1 MTVEEKAAQLFI
13 VTPEQLSG
21 TGLVLQA
28 DEAFREGLQNKP
40 VCGITYFGGNV
51 ENAGQTKALL
61 ADTQA
66 QAREL
71 GVMPLLLCVDEEGGM
86 VQRIG
91 GKSGFDAPFIESAS
105 DIGATGDVSVARASA
120 RSIATTLHELGFN
133 VDFAPSCDVA
143 TSARSNMRYRSFGA
157 EAALVG
163 RMAAAQIEVFGEEGT
178 LSIYSEKTREQLD
191 EQLAPFVAAIVAG
204 VPMVMVGHLSLPQV
218 TGSAIPASISPD
230 IVQGVLRD
238 DIGYDG
244 VVVTDS
250 LSMGALL
257 EFCAPADVAVA
268 AIGAGCDI
276 ALMPS
281 DFAGADAGLV
291 DAINQE
297 RIPMER
303 VDQSLVR
310 ILALKLGAM
319 PELFDEEIREE
330 LAKCDHA

>member
-1 MTVEEKAAQLFI
+1 
-13 VTPEQLSG
+13 
-21 TGLVLQA
+21 
-28 DEAFREGLQNKP
+28 
-40 VCGITYFGGNV
+40 
-51 ENAGQTKALL
+51 
-61 ADTQA
+61 
-66 QAREL
+66 
-71 GVMPLLLCVDEEGGM
+71 
-86 VQRIG
+86 
-91 GKSGFDAPFIESAS
+91 
-105 DIGATGDVSVARASA
+105 
-120 RSIATTLHELGFN
+120 
-133 VDFAPSCDVA
+133 
-143 TSARSNMRYRSFGA
+143 
-157 EAALVG
+157 
-163 RMAAAQIEVFGEEGT
+163 
-178 LSIYSEKTREQLD
+178 
-191 EQLAPFVAAIVAG
+191 
-204 VPMVMVGHLSLPQV
+204 MVMVGHLSLPQV

-230 IVQGVLRD
+230 IVQGILRD

-281 DFAGADAGLV
+281 DFAGAYAGLV